1 MELNDKVSSLKGI
14 GPKKAEILKKNHIFT
29 LEDLL
34 NLFPRKYEDRRQET
48 RIEDLQPGKEFLI
61 SGKVLSRRYSGNP
74 YKKNTPLTL
83 LVSDE
88 TGTVEIL
95 FFNGRYIAN
104 LFNVNQDYSFY
115 GRVTENFDRK
125 QMIHPE
131 FHRIGD
137 PNDIRGIIPI
147 YPQISGISQ
156 NELRKIQLQLQELY
170 PQVEEWLPDE
180 VVSENRLASPAYAIE
195 NIHFPK
201 DGKQVLES
209 KFRLIFDELL
219 TLETGLFYIKNETR
233 KDTGGIVIEADCADQ
248 FIKDL
253 PFELTAGQKSV
264 WEDMKRDLAADKVMN
279 RLIQGD
285 VGSGKTVVA
294 ELAMYAAAQN
304 GYQSV
309 MMAPTEILAK
319 QHVQSLTA
327 DFEKYGISVGLL
339 CSSMKAAEKRE
350 TLQRLAIGQI
360 QILVGTHAVI
370 QPDVI
375 FKNLGMVITDEQHRF
390 GVNQRSLLSKKGKNP
405 NILVM
410 TATPIPRTLA
420 VIIYGDLDISQ
431 IRTMPR
437 GRQPI
442 KTMQADMEN
451 RNRVYDF
458 VKKQLKEKKQ
468 AYVVAPLIEESDKI
482 DAKSA
487 EELHKE
493 LSQKFAGFQVALIH
507 GAMKQ
512 EEKDFIMGEFSD
524 GNIDV
529 LVSTVVIEVG
539 INVPNATV
547 MVVENCERFGLAQ
560 LHQLRGRVGRGSDQ
574 SYCFLI
580 CHNETDVAKE
590 RNQIMCESN
599 DGFEIARRDL
609 ELRGPGEFL
618 GEQQSGM
625 PMLQFADL
633 DSDAELV
640 ETASRTADL
649 MLKQYPEQAARHA
662 ARWFSAKAEL
672 LKA

>member
-339 CSSMKAAEKRE
+339 CSSMKAAEKR
-350 TLQRLAIGQI
+350 
-360 QILVGTHAVI
+360 
-370 QPDVI
+370 
-375 FKNLGMVITDEQHRF
+375 
-390 GVNQRSLLSKKGKNP
+390 
-405 NILVM
+405 
-410 TATPIPRTLA
+410 
-420 VIIYGDLDISQ
+420 
-431 IRTMPR
+431 
-437 GRQPI
+437 
-442 KTMQADMEN
+442 
-451 RNRVYDF
+451 
-458 VKKQLKEKKQ
+458 
-468 AYVVAPLIEESDKI
+468 
-482 DAKSA
+482 
-487 EELHKE
+487 
-493 LSQKFAGFQVALIH
+493 
-507 GAMKQ
+507 
-512 EEKDFIMGEFSD
+512 
-524 GNIDV
+524 
-529 LVSTVVIEVG
+529 
-539 INVPNATV
+539 
-547 MVVENCERFGLAQ
+547 
-560 LHQLRGRVGRGSDQ
+560 
-574 SYCFLI
+574 
-580 CHNETDVAKE
+580 
-590 RNQIMCESN
+590 
-599 DGFEIARRDL
+599 
-609 ELRGPGEFL
+609 
-618 GEQQSGM
+618 
-625 PMLQFADL
+625 
-633 DSDAELV
+633 
-640 ETASRTADL
+640 
-649 MLKQYPEQAARHA
+649 
-662 ARWFSAKAEL
+662 
-672 LKA
+672 

>member
-375 FKNLGMVITDEQHRF
+375 FKNLGM
-390 GVNQRSLLSKKGKNP
+390 GKK
-405 NILVM
+405 
-410 TATPIPRTLA
+410 
-420 VIIYGDLDISQ
+420 
-431 IRTMPR
+431 
-437 GRQPI
+437 
-442 KTMQADMEN
+442 
-451 RNRVYDF
+451 
-458 VKKQLKEKKQ
+458 
-468 AYVVAPLIEESDKI
+468 
-482 DAKSA
+482 
-487 EELHKE
+487 
-493 LSQKFAGFQVALIH
+493 
-507 GAMKQ
+507 
-512 EEKDFIMGEFSD
+512 
-524 GNIDV
+524 
-529 LVSTVVIEVG
+529 
-539 INVPNATV
+539 
-547 MVVENCERFGLAQ
+547 
-560 LHQLRGRVGRGSDQ
+560 
-574 SYCFLI
+574 
-580 CHNETDVAKE
+580 
-590 RNQIMCESN
+590 
-599 DGFEIARRDL
+599 
-609 ELRGPGEFL
+609 
-618 GEQQSGM
+618 
-625 PMLQFADL
+625 
-633 DSDAELV
+633 
-640 ETASRTADL
+640 
-649 MLKQYPEQAARHA
+649 
-662 ARWFSAKAEL
+662 
-672 LKA
+672 